1 MKRTPKQ
8 VLSIFDSSKSL
19 SEDVQTL
26 SMHNLQFDK
35 LPGKLSANYIKIRT
49 KLDDAA
55 KKAYQDYEDED
66 KDVIKFIKS
75 VININF

>member
-8 VLSIFDSSKSL
+8 VLSISDSSKTL
-19 SEDVQTL
+19 SEDFQTL
-26 SMHNLQFDK
+26 YMHNLQFDK
-35 LPGKLSANYIKIRT
+35 LPGKLRANYIKIRT
-49 KLDDAA
+49 KWDDAA
-55 KKAYQDYEDED
+55 KKAYQDDEDED